1 MEVIKRHPLTTV
13 KILEPLQ
20 LREEEIA
27 ACLYHHEKV
36 NGDGYPKGLKGED
49 IPLFARIIAIADAYS
64 AMISERPYSRTMT
77 PEEAGAELKA
87 NAGTQFD
94 SVLVDAFMA
103 ALPQKK

>member
-1 MEVIKRHPLTTV
+1 
-13 KILEPLQ
+13 
-20 LREEEIA
+20 
-27 ACLYHHEKV
+27 
-36 NGDGYPKGLKGED
+36 
-49 IPLFARIIAIADAYS
+49 
-64 AMISERPYSRTMT
+64 MISERPYSRTMT